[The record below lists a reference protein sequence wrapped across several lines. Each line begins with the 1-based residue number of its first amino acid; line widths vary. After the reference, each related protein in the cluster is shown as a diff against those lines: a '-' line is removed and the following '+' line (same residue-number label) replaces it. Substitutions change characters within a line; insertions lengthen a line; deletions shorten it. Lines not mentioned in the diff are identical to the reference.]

1 MFCHHKI
8 HLISPLRLCK
18 ILTITPSSH
27 WQLTGSRFSI
37 VPSPPLYSV
46 GDFPPPPHN
55 LPPLPP
61 YPGISNDW
69 FHFKILLTSTLFCKF
84 EDEFSS
90 FAFIITDISN
100 SFDLHC
106 SIITIYNSLKF
117 QLHLRLL
124 KDALLH
130 SLE

>member
-18 ILTITPSSH
+18 ILTINLSSH

-37 VPSPPLYSV
+37 VPSPLCTLSV
-46 GDFPPPPHN
+46 ISPPPHN

-61 YPGISNDW
+61 YPGMSNDW

-84 EDEFSS
+84 EAEFSS

-130 SLE
+130 SQE